1 MSLIPEGCNINGMTF
16 DSCQLLSR
24 HWVICANDVVVGD
37 VNGEAV
43 IGKVR
48 FHLELHLLS
57 NSSKIYLD
65 LTILHLFM

>member
-1 MSLIPEGCNINGMTF
+1 M
-16 DSCQLLSR
+16 
-24 HWVICANDVVVGD
+24 ICANDVVVGD